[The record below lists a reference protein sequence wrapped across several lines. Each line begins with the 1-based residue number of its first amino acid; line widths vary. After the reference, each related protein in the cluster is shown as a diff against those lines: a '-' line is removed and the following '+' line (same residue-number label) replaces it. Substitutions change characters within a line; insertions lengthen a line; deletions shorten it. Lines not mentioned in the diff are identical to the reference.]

1 MPFCGR
7 NKRWWNYCETKMECK
22 ENSYR
27 LFRKISGP
35 QSCTFYM
42 CVLSAL
48 CVYSP
53 IALYMCV
60 CVYSPNALLLQYP
73 SILHVLFLP
82 RTVRKLKQ
90 VKGVIRSPD

>member
-35 QSCTFYM
+35 QSCTFYV

-48 CVYSP
+48 FSR
-53 IALYMCV
+53 
-60 CVYSPNALLLQYP
+60 LLLQYP